1 MQIWERLVWT
11 GVLVVCLVAGIAW
24 AWWSVPE
31 PVVAVVHFDAFIDS
45 NSAGAL
51 NDVLEAARRDSRI
64 AGVVLGV
71 DSPGGI
77 VGSIESI
84 YYTMLRLRAEKPIVV
99 YVDSLA
105 VSGGYYMAAAANAIY
120 AAPSANIGNI
130 GTRGPRPGD
139 PFLSPD
145 EVSTGPYKL
154 SGGSRFDSIY
164 QIDLATE
171 AFANNVMA
179 QRLNAPNPLTLDKR
193 TVREA
198 RVYLGSEAVAVGLVD
213 YLGTRSDAIL
223 TAAELAQVSSYKVVD
238 LVDYLGLNKSAPTP
252 PVPNVPP
259 SSSAAVLQ
267 NKLTV
272 QEWAETIPADA
283 VLLLDSRIDLPRRSE
298 PSVVEQHML
307 ELRRVAPASLDS
319 IERWRAAA
327 TPTPDAAPQ
336 TEGAGS

>member
-1 MQIWERLVWT
+1 
-11 GVLVVCLVAGIAW
+11 
-24 AWWSVPE
+24 
-31 PVVAVVHFDAFIDS
+31 VAVVHFDAFIDS

-64 AGVVLGV
+64 AGVALGV

-84 YYTMLRLRAEKPIVV
+84 YYTMMRLRAEKPTVV

-105 VSGGYYMAAAANAIY
+105 VSGGHYMAAAANAIY

-171 AFANNVMA
+171 
-179 QRLNAPNPLTLDKR
+179 
-193 TVREA
+193 
-198 RVYLGSEAVAVGLVD
+198 
-213 YLGTRSDAIL
+213 
-223 TAAELAQVSSYKVVD
+223 
-238 LVDYLGLNKSAPTP
+238 
-252 PVPNVPP
+252 
-259 SSSAAVLQ
+259 
-267 NKLTV
+267 
-272 QEWAETIPADA
+272 
-283 VLLLDSRIDLPRRSE
+283 
-298 PSVVEQHML
+298 
-307 ELRRVAPASLDS
+307 
-319 IERWRAAA
+319 
-327 TPTPDAAPQ
+327 
-336 TEGAGS
+336 